1 MIMNANIQQL
11 RYLIEIERTR
21 SISQAAENLFIGQ
34 PNLSRIVKDMETGCG
49 FAIFERT
56 RKGVRPTEKGSAF
69 LNHARNILREVE
81 FMETLGP
88 NGSRPGRFRICI
100 PRSYTYM
107 EMIQNFLASVQ
118 QPFSGEVR
126 ECHPRQAMEYMENG
140 KVEIAVIRYSI
151 QYQEYFSEQTQAN
164 SLSMHLLGKVSY
176 SPVMR
181 NDNPLA
187 YSDILTQTKLAEMT
201 EVSHRDV
208 FYPQD
213 RLEAN
218 RRRVYAVDRM
228 AQLQLLQNLPNAYLL
243 SEPLPKA
250 YLDTFGLVQLPCETD
265 ELTYQD
271 AVLYNPQC
279 TISELENDFLHV
291 LWGI

>member
-1 MIMNANIQQL
+1 MNANIQQL

-56 RKGVRPTEKGSAF
+56 RKGVQPTEKGSAF
-69 LNHARNILREVE
+69 LKHARNILREVE

-88 NGSRPGRFRICI
+88 NGSQPGRFRICI

-107 EMIQNFLASVQ
+107 DMVQNFLASVQ

-140 KVEIAVIRYSI
+140 RVEIAVIRYSV
-151 QYQEYFSEQTQAN
+151 QYQAYFSEQTQAN
-164 SLSMHLLGKVSY
+164 SLSMHLLGKVAY
-176 SPVMR
+176 SPVLR
-181 NDNPLA
+181 SGNPLA
-187 YSDILTQTKLAEMT
+187 GSGSLRQAQLAEMT
-201 EVSHRDV
+201 EVAHRDV

-218 RRRVYAVDRM
+218 HRRVYAIDRM

-250 YLDTFGLVQLPCETD
+250 YLDTHGLVQLPCDTD
-265 ELTYQD
+265 ELIYQD

-279 TISELENDFLHV
+279 TISELENEFLHV